1 MGKHIDYRTKFESFS
16 GKTLYEKLPVSER
29 QLIRRFAFDYR
40 LTFQEFRQIVEASR
54 DLSMWHE
61 GGIDAWWQSFKQN
74 RPVSDKRLFIGTLNR
89 HLDQLRAAP
98 KSYRKKTDRKA
109 IARDSKRIVLQNS
122 GKKIYGMCPVA
133 SDKTVCCNLRT
144 IDVVENCVFGCSYC
158 TIQTFYT
165 DDIRIEKNIAEK
177 LDRIELDH
185 NRFYHFGTGQ
195 ASDSL
200 AWGNREGILDAHFR
214 LARKY
219 PNMLLEFKTKSKNIE
234 HFLIS
239 DVPANIVCSWSLN
252 PQIVIDHEEHFTA
265 ALDERLTSARKLS
278 DRGIK
283 VAFHFHP
290 MVYYDG
296 WENDYTGIAGALME
310 RFVPEEVLFIS
321 FGSVT
326 LIKPVVQKIRE
337 LGNPTKIL
345 QMRLVPD
352 PHGKLTY
359 PDEIKIR
366 MFSLMHGTFRTWH
379 KKVFFYLCMEKR
391 SIWESSLGYA
401 WPTNE
406 RFEQEFGKQTMRKI
420 RNSD

>member
-1 MGKHIDYRTKFESFS
+1 
-16 GKTLYEKLPVSER
+16 
-29 QLIRRFAFDYR
+29 
-40 LTFQEFRQIVEASR
+40 
-54 DLSMWHE
+54 
-61 GGIDAWWQSFKQN
+61 
-74 RPVSDKRLFIGTLNR
+74 
-89 HLDQLRAAP
+89 
-98 KSYRKKTDRKA
+98 
-109 IARDSKRIVLQNS
+109 
-122 GKKIYGMCPVA
+122 
-133 SDKTVCCNLRT
+133 
-144 IDVVENCVFGCSYC
+144 
-158 TIQTFYT
+158 
-165 DDIRIEKNIAEK
+165 
-177 LDRIELDH
+177 
-185 NRFYHFGTGQ
+185 
-195 ASDSL
+195 
-200 AWGNREGILDAHFR
+200 
-214 LARKY
+214 
-219 PNMLLEFKTKSKNIE
+219 
-234 HFLIS
+234 
-239 DVPANIVCSWSLN
+239 VPANIVCSWSLN
-252 PQIVIDHEEHFTA
+252 PQTVIDNEEHFTA
-265 ALDERLTSARKLS
+265 ALDERLASARTVA

-290 MVYYDG
+290 MVCYNG
-296 WENDYTGIAGALME
+296 WENDYAGIAGSLIE
-310 RFVPEEVLFIS
+310 QFEPEEVLFIS

-366 MFSLMHGTFRTWH
+366 MFRLMHRTFRPWH